1 MIADDVLAARLT
13 AQHLA
18 GTPAASPL
26 DAVRTLVAVDA
37 RDAALAR
44 ASLALRAG
52 CTAGAVRE
60 AVDDGLIVRTRVLRG
75 SWHYVAADDLHLLL
89 ALDDPEALPGLRA
102 RRARLGLDERTV
114 ANAYD
119 ALGSALTGKV
129 ATRAELGTI
138 LRREGV
144 LGECSMFGQQVGHLL
159 ELAEHQGLITS
170 GPTGPDGAGETFALT
185 DERVASHDEVSRE
198 QAVQEL
204 VERFVAS
211 HGPVS
216 EPDLCRWAGLDAD
229 EVRAALA
236 GLAGV
241 RRVAVAGVDLWTPV
255 AASIEPAPTL
265 LLPDA
270 DEAIAP
276 YRDGTFPRAPGRPPR
291 ESGVP
296 GGPVLDGLRDVGAWS
311 IERTADAAT
320 LRVTMAPDAAR
331 PRREDL
337 LAAAEAWGRLVA
349 PEGAS
354 IEVAPGPHAP
364 R

>member
-75 SWHYVAADDLHLLL
+75 AWHYVAADDLHLLL
-89 ALDDPEALPGLRA
+89 ALDDPEALPALRA

-216 EPDLCRWAGLDAD
+216 EPDLCRWAGLEAD
-229 EVRAALA
+229 EVRPALA